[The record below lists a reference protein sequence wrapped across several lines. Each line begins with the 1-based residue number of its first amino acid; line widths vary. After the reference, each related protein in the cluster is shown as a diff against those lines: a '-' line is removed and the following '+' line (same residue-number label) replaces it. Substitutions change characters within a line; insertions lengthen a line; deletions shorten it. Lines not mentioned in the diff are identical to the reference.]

1 MLYAFNKLRILIHI
15 FAMIFPSYQR
25 VKLILDQRHDSP
37 TDTEKWLWSVF
48 CSVSP
53 PLLQCQTARTR
64 VWMLDKHD
72 TTDTPHHQHPAAQR
86 LERFNYNDGPLRC
99 LSCLASS
106 YGPYVKSIKWSSPN
120 KGNQRRR
127 LFASFYAQQ
136 QCVSILL
143 LRETLFFLCYPKKDD
158 ISLLQLQSTSTNRI
172 RII

>member
-1 MLYAFNKLRILIHI
+1 MCKNVNFFPCFPLFLQPNIHSRYPYFLCDIELKKKSQNFVTKRKIKIKTFLLKNTSHLVFLLYYFLL
-15 FAMIFPSYQR
+15 PSYHH
-25 VKLILDQRHDSP
+25 RHP
-37 TDTEKWLWSVF
+37 V
-48 CSVSP
+48 
-53 PLLQCQTARTR
+53 A
-64 VWMLDKHD
+64 
-72 TTDTPHHQHPAAQR
+72 AAQG
-86 LERFNYNDGPLRC
+86 LERFNYNDGPLSC
-99 LSCLASS
+99 LSCLAS

-136 QCVSILL
+136 QRVSILL